1 VNANTAFSRGFGG
14 AGIDYGALA
23 TPRGI
28 NVGFKV
34 QF

>member
-1 VNANTAFSRGFGG
+1 LNSSTARGFGG
-14 AGIDYGALA
+14 AGIDFGAIP

-28 NVGFKV
+28 NIGIKA